1 MRKKKILFYTS
12 GIGLGGVEK
21 VLLEILGL
29 LDKKK
34 FDIKVALQNENENLF
49 ESEIPKEVS
58 YKYML
63 SQKTINKL
71 EYFKQRRRGNILYRL
86 FYSIMLKKRKKEI
99 KKNYLEF
106 SSDREVVID
115 FKTGEFL
122 KLINLKNGVNKKR
135 ICWLHTD
142 IKTLYKN
149 SKNKEAFKSHLK
161 QCDKIVCICKEMQ
174 ERASEL
180 IKESDEKFKVIYN
193 PFDINRIKR
202 LAEDKSELNEEE
214 IKLLLDNYIIMVS
227 RLDNVQKDFFTL
239 IKAFKIVQ
247 ENDKNIKLYLLGDGV
262 DRKIIENLIAEE
274 NLQEKVKILGIK
286 KNPYLWIKRSKFLV
300 HSSIY
305 EGLPTVLIE
314 GLILNKRIISS
325 NCPTGPTEIL
335 EKGKLGDLYDV
346 GDYKSLAKLILKRLK
361 NIDINVELIKKSIK
375 KYDSQNIKEEIEKL
389 FLE

>member
-1 MRKKKILFYTS
+1 
-12 GIGLGGVEK
+12 
-21 VLLEILGL
+21 
-29 LDKKK
+29 
-34 FDIKVALQNENENLF
+34 
-49 ESEIPKEVS
+49 
-58 YKYML
+58 
-63 SQKTINKL
+63 
-71 EYFKQRRRGNILYRL
+71 
-86 FYSIMLKKRKKEI
+86 
-99 KKNYLEF
+99 
-106 SSDREVVID
+106 
-115 FKTGEFL
+115 
-122 KLINLKNGVNKKR
+122 
-135 ICWLHTD
+135 
-142 IKTLYKN
+142 
-149 SKNKEAFKSHLK
+149 
-161 QCDKIVCICKEMQ
+161 MQ

-314 GLILNKRIISS
+314 GLISNKRIISS

-361 NIDINVELIKKSIK
+361 NIDINVELIEKSIK

>member
-1 MRKKKILFYTS
+1 MKKKKILFYTS

-29 LDKKK
+29 LDKEK

-180 IKESDEKFKVIYN
+180 IKESDKKFKVIYN
-193 PFDINRIKR
+193 PFNIKRIKK

-214 IKLLLDNYIIMVS
+214 IELLSDNYIIMVS

-247 ENDKNIKLYLLGDGV
+247 ENDKNIKLYLLGDGT

-314 GLILNKRIISS
+314 GLISNKRIISS

-361 NIDINVELIKKSIK
+361 NIDINVELIEKSIK
-375 KYDSQNIKEEIEKL
+375 KYDSQKIKEEIEKL